1 MNIKS
6 DRGVAFIRNE
16 IAKKR
21 KEWTII
27 KDCLEGEVKIKE
39 KGFVYLPYPTTIADG
54 CSNSEHDPRYI
65 SYKNRANFMNVTRRT
80 IYELL
85 AQVFIKTP
93 IAEIVD
99 NNIMKLLS
107 DNATGN
113 GVSLVQCAKTSLKY
127 TLAYAYSGLFVD
139 FPETDVIS
147 LNQYNEGVYRPTIT
161 PYSPFAI
168 RNFRVEDFGAEERL
182 TLVVLQENYWDYD
195 SDGFEVAEK
204 QQLRVLRLDEA
215 GEYVQH
221 IYRGESY
228 TPDGKAIGWKKEFEI
243 KPTDL
248 NNKPLR
254 EIPFY
259 FIGMENNNPYPD
271 NPIMY
276 DLATLNISH
285 YRNSADYEETM
296 FVAGQATLFVSG
308 LDTDVQK
315 DPKIKLGVT
324 GGINIKNG
332 GTCGLLQAKADSGLA
347 ECMEKKEKAMA
358 KFGAKFLET
367 DNVAKTA
374 YQVKVENPSQGSIL
388 ANCADNVSRAYT
400 KALQFAHV
408 LVGLEPSRVRFEL
421 NTDFEYNR
429 VGTDEQNQII
439 NSWTA
444 GAITFTEMREVLRR
458 AGVATLDDEKALEAI
473 QKEQADKQAKELAL
487 AEKQANIGGDNKPN
501 ENQNKGAEK

>member
-1 MNIKS
+1 MNIVA

-39 KGFVYLPYPTTIADG
+39 KGFEYLPYPTTSADS
-54 CSNSEHDPRYI
+54 CDNNEHDPRYKA
-65 SYKNRANFMNVTRRT
+65 YKARANFMNVTRRT
-80 IYELL
+80 VYELL

-93 IAEIVD
+93 IAEVVD
-99 NNIMKLLS
+99 NKIMKLLS

-113 GVSLVQCAKTSLKY
+113 GVSLEQCAKTSLKY
-127 TLAYAYSGLFVD
+127 ALAYAYGGIFVD
-139 FPETDVIS
+139 FPQTDVVS
-147 LNQYNEGVYRPTIT
+147 VNQYNEGIYRPTIT

-204 QQLRVLRLDEA
+204 QQLRVLRLDKA

-228 TPDGKAIGWKKEFEI
+228 TSDGKAVGWKKELEI

-308 LDTDVQK
+308 LETSNNK
-315 DPKIKLGVT
+315 DPKVKLGVT
-324 GGINIKNG
+324 GGINLKNG
-332 GTCGLLQAKADSGLA
+332 GTCGLLQAKSDSGLA
-347 ECMEKKEKAMA
+347 ESMEKKEKAMA

-388 ANCADNVSRAYT
+388 ANCADNVSKAYT
-400 KALQFAHV
+400 KALQFAHS
-408 LVGLEPSRVRFEL
+408 LVGLDASSVRFEL

-429 VGTDEQNQII
+429 VGTDEQNQVI

-444 GAITFTEMREVLRR
+444 GAIAFEEMREVLRR
-458 AGVATLDDEKALEAI
+458 AGVATLSNEQALAAI
-473 QKEQADKQAKELAL
+473 QKEQADKQAKELAF
-487 AEKQANIGGDNKPN
+487 AQKQANIGGDQKPN
-501 ENQNKGAEK
+501 ENKDKGAKK

>member
-1 MNIKS
+1 M
-6 DRGVAFIRNE
+6 
-16 IAKKR
+16 
-21 KEWTII
+21 
-27 KDCLEGEVKIKE
+27 
-39 KGFVYLPYPTTIADG
+39 
-54 CSNSEHDPRYI
+54 
-65 SYKNRANFMNVTRRT
+65 
-80 IYELL
+80 
-85 AQVFIKTP
+85 
-93 IAEIVD
+93 
-99 NNIMKLLS
+99 
-107 DNATGN
+107 
-113 GVSLVQCAKTSLKY
+113 
-127 TLAYAYSGLFVD
+127 
-139 FPETDVIS
+139 
-147 LNQYNEGVYRPTIT
+147 
-161 PYSPFAI
+161 
-168 RNFRVEDFGAEERL
+168 
-182 TLVVLQENYWDYD
+182 VLQENYWDYD

-204 QQLRVLRLDEA
+204 QQLRVLHLDKA

-228 TPDGKAIGWKKEFEI
+228 TADGKAVGWKKEFEI

-308 LDTDVQK
+308 LETSNNK
-315 DPKIKLGVT
+315 DPKVKLGVT
-324 GGINIKNG
+324 GGINLKNG
-332 GTCGLLQAKADSGLA
+332 GTCGLLQAKSDSGLA
-347 ECMEKKEKAMA
+347 ESMEKKEKAMA

-388 ANCADNVSRAYT
+388 ANCADNVSKAYT
-400 KALQFAHV
+400 KALQFAHN
-408 LVGLEPSRVRFEL
+408 LVGLDASSVRFEL

-429 VGTDEQNQII
+429 VGTDEQNQVI

-444 GAITFTEMREVLRR
+444 GAIAFEEMREVLRR
-458 AGVATLDDEKALEAI
+458 AGVATLDDKTALAAI
-473 QKEQADKQAKELAL
+473 QKEQADKQAKELAF
-487 AEKQANIGGDNKPN
+487 AQKQANIGGDQKPN
-501 ENQNKGAEK
+501 ENKDKGAKK

>member
-1 MNIKS
+1 MKIVA

-39 KGFVYLPYPTTIADG
+39 KGFEYLPYPTTSADS
-54 CSNSEHDPRYI
+54 CDHNEHDPRYI
-65 SYKNRANFMNVTRRT
+65 AYKARANFMNVTRRT
-80 IYELL
+80 VYELL

-93 IAEIVD
+93 IAEVVD
-99 NNIMKLLS
+99 NKIMKLLS

-113 GVSLVQCAKTSLKY
+113 GVSLEQCAKTSLKY
-127 TLAYAYSGLFVD
+127 ALAYAYGGIFVD
-139 FPETDVIS
+139 FPQTDVVS
-147 LNQYNEGVYRPTIT
+147 VNQYNEGIYRPTIT

-204 QQLRVLRLDEA
+204 QQLRVLRLDKA

-228 TPDGKAIGWKKEFEI
+228 TADGKAVGWKKELEI

-308 LDTDVQK
+308 LETSNNK
-315 DPKIKLGVT
+315 DPKVKLGVT
-324 GGINIKNG
+324 GGINLKNG
-332 GTCGLLQAKADSGLA
+332 GTCGLLQAKSDSGLA
-347 ECMEKKEKAMA
+347 ESMEKKEKAMA

-388 ANCADNVSRAYT
+388 ANCADNVSKAYT
-400 KALQFAHV
+400 KALQFAHS
-408 LVGLEPSRVRFEL
+408 LVGLDASSVRFEL

-429 VGTDEQNQII
+429 VGTDEQNQVI

-444 GAITFTEMREVLRR
+444 GAIAFEEMREVLRR
-458 AGVATLDDEKALEAI
+458 AGVATFDDKTALAAI
-473 QKEQADKQAKELAL
+473 QKEQADKQAKELAF
-487 AEKQANIGGDNKPN
+487 AQKQANIGGDQKPN
-501 ENQNKGAEK
+501 ENKDKGAKK

>member
-1 MNIKS
+1 MNIVA

-39 KGFVYLPYPTTIADG
+39 KGFEYLPYPTTSADS
-54 CSNSEHDPRYI
+54 CDNNEHDPRYKA
-65 SYKNRANFMNVTRRT
+65 YKARANFMNVTRRT
-80 IYELL
+80 VYELL

-93 IAEIVD
+93 IAEVVD
-99 NNIMKLLS
+99 NKIMKLLS

-113 GVSLVQCAKTSLKY
+113 GVSLEQCAKTSLKY
-127 TLAYAYSGLFVD
+127 ALAYAYGGIFVD
-139 FPETDVIS
+139 FPQTDVVS
-147 LNQYNEGVYRPTIT
+147 VNQYNEGIYRPTIT

-204 QQLRVLRLDEA
+204 QQLRVLRLDKA

-228 TPDGKAIGWKKEFEI
+228 TADGKAVGWKKELEI

-308 LDTDVQK
+308 LETSNNK
-315 DPKIKLGVT
+315 DPKVKLGVT
-324 GGINIKNG
+324 GGINLKNG
-332 GTCGLLQAKADSGLA
+332 GTCGLLQAKSDSGLA
-347 ECMEKKEKAMA
+347 ESMEKKEKAMA

-388 ANCADNVSRAYT
+388 ANCADNVSKAYT
-400 KALQFAHV
+400 KALQFAHN
-408 LVGLEPSRVRFEL
+408 LVGLDASSVRFEL

-429 VGTDEQNQII
+429 VGTDEQNQVI

-444 GAITFTEMREVLRR
+444 GAIAFEEMREVLRR
-458 AGVATLDDEKALEAI
+458 AGVATLSNEQALAAI
-473 QKEQADKQAKELAL
+473 QKEQADKQAKELAF
-487 AEKQANIGGDNKPN
+487 AQQQANIGGDQKPN
-501 ENQNKGAEK
+501 ENKDKGAKK

>member
-1 MNIKS
+1 MNIVA

-39 KGFVYLPYPTTIADG
+39 KGFEYLPYPTTSADS
-54 CSNSEHDPRYI
+54 CDNNEHDPRYKA
-65 SYKNRANFMNVTRRT
+65 YKARANFMNVTRRT
-80 IYELL
+80 VYELL

-93 IAEIVD
+93 IAEVVD
-99 NNIMKLLS
+99 NKIMKLLS

-113 GVSLVQCAKTSLKY
+113 GVSLEQCAKTSLKY
-127 TLAYAYSGLFVD
+127 ALAYAYGGILVD
-139 FPETDVIS
+139 FPQTDVVS
-147 LNQYNEGVYRPTIT
+147 VNQYNEGIYRPTIT

-204 QQLRVLRLDEA
+204 QQLRVLRLDKA

-228 TPDGKAIGWKKEFEI
+228 TSDGKAVGWKKELEI

-308 LDTDVQK
+308 LETSNNK
-315 DPKIKLGVT
+315 DPKVKLGVT
-324 GGINIKNG
+324 GGINLKNG
-332 GTCGLLQAKADSGLA
+332 GTCGLLQAKSDSGLA
-347 ECMEKKEKAMA
+347 ESMEKKEKAMA

-388 ANCADNVSRAYT
+388 ANCADNVSKAYT
-400 KALQFAHV
+400 KALQFAHN
-408 LVGLEPSRVRFEL
+408 LVGLDASSVRFEL

-429 VGTDEQNQII
+429 VGTDEQNQVI

-444 GAITFTEMREVLRR
+444 GAIAFEEMREVLRR
-458 AGVATLDDEKALEAI
+458 AGVATLDDKTALAAI
-473 QKEQADKQAKELAL
+473 QKEQADKQAKELAF
-487 AEKQANIGGDNKPN
+487 AQKQANIGGDQKPN
-501 ENQNKGAEK
+501 ENKDKGAKK

>member
-1 MNIKS
+1 MNIVA

-39 KGFVYLPYPTTIADG
+39 KGFEYLPYPTTSADS
-54 CSNSEHDPRYI
+54 CDNNEHDPRYKA
-65 SYKNRANFMNVTRRT
+65 YKARANFMNVTRRT
-80 IYELL
+80 VYELL

-93 IAEIVD
+93 IAEVVD
-99 NNIMKLLS
+99 NKIMKLLS

-113 GVSLVQCAKTSLKY
+113 GVSLEQCAKTSLKY
-127 TLAYAYSGLFVD
+127 ALAYAYGGIFVD
-139 FPETDVIS
+139 FPQTDVVS
-147 LNQYNEGVYRPTIT
+147 VNQYNEGIYRPTIT

-204 QQLRVLRLDEA
+204 QQLRVLRLDKA

-228 TPDGKAIGWKKEFEI
+228 TADGKAVGWKKELEI

-308 LDTDVQK
+308 LETSNNK
-315 DPKIKLGVT
+315 DPKVKLGVT
-324 GGINIKNG
+324 GGINLKNG
-332 GTCGLLQAKADSGLA
+332 GTCGLLQAKSDSGLA
-347 ECMEKKEKAMA
+347 ESMEKKEKAMA

-388 ANCADNVSRAYT
+388 ANCADNVSKAYT
-400 KALQFAHV
+400 KALQFAHN
-408 LVGLEPSRVRFEL
+408 LVGLDASSVRFEL

-429 VGTDEQNQII
+429 VGTDEQNQVI

-444 GAITFTEMREVLRR
+444 GAIAFEEMREVLRR
-458 AGVATLDDEKALEAI
+458 AGVATLSNEQALAAI
-473 QKEQADKQAKELAL
+473 QKEQADKQAKELAF
-487 AEKQANIGGDNKPN
+487 AQKQANIGGDQKPN
-501 ENQNKGAEK
+501 ENKDKGAKK